1 MECRGGGGRARS
13 AGHFACA
20 GAGRAPGA
28 GAAGLARRER
38 RRSAARRARVR
49 RRSARISCGDSG
61 VQVSD
66 PALLSLAHAR
76 EVPPRE
82 LLQACRA
89 RIERWQPRINA
100 FIDFEKDVRHG
111 VPLAHKDMF
120 YRAGRVS
127 ACGSKIRRDWVAGET
142 SAALE
147 RLDAAGFADLGRLN
161 MSEFAY
167 GPSGHNEHFGDC
179 CNPWNPEYITGG
191 SSSGSGA
198 AVAARLVFGAL
209 GSDTGGSVRLP
220 AAACGVTG
228 LKTTWGGVSLRGA
241 MALSHSLDTI
251 GPLARSAEDCA
262 ILFQAIAGEHD
273 LQEKKQHRLALSSAW
288 IERNADAEVAAAV
301 LAAAKILDKNPLEVE
316 PPDFDTLSAH
326 CLVVMQAEAS
336 AQHAG
341 WMRERP
347 QDYSAAV
354 RARLEAGYAIP
365 ATAYLEVLRLR
376 RAALERL
383 CAQTLGGADLYLLP
397 TIAMPL
403 PTRSQTGPQ
412 GGAGMPRLLADLTRL
427 TRWVNYLG
435 LPALAVPSGFDARG
449 LALSLQLVGRPF
461 SEAGLLAAGE
471 RYQRATDWH
480 RRVPA

>member
-1 MECRGGGGRARS
+1 M
-13 AGHFACA
+13 
-20 GAGRAPGA
+20 
-28 GAAGLARRER
+28 
-38 RRSAARRARVR
+38 
-49 RRSARISCGDSG
+49 
-61 VQVSD
+61 QVSD
-66 PALLSLAHAR
+66 PALLSLAGAR
-76 EVPPRE
+76 DVPPRD
-82 LLQACRA
+82 LLEACRA
-89 RIERWQPRINA
+89 RIETWQPRINA
-100 FIDFEKDVRHG
+100 FVQLEERRKGG

-127 ACGSKIRRDWVAGET
+127 ACGSKIRRDWAAPET

-167 GPSGHNEHFGDC
+167 GPTGHNEHFGDC
-179 CNPWNPEYITGG
+179 RNPWNPDYITGG

-228 LKTTWGGVSLRGA
+228 LKTTWGRVPLRGA
-241 MALSHSLDTI
+241 MPLSHSLDTI

-262 ILFQAIAGEHD
+262 ILFQTIAEENYPR
-273 LQEKKQHRLALSSAW
+273 EKTELRIALSSAW
-288 IERNADAEVAAAV
+288 IERNADPEVAGAV
-301 LAAAKILDKNPLEVE
+301 LAAVRAIDRNPVEVD
-316 PPDFDTLSAH
+316 PPDFDALSAH

-336 AQHAG
+336 AQHAQ

-347 QDYSAAV
+347 EDYSSAV

-365 ATAYLEVLRLR
+365 ASSYLEVLRLR
-376 RAALERL
+376 GAALERF
-383 CAQTLGGADLYLLP
+383 CAQTLGGADAYLLP
-397 TIAMPL
+397 TIAIRL
-403 PTRSQTGPQ
+403 PTRAATGPA

-435 LPALAVPSGFDARG
+435 VPALALPCGFDSRG
-449 LALSLQLVGRPF
+449 LPLSLQLVGRPF
-461 SEAGLLAAGE
+461 SEATLLAAG
-471 RYQRATDWH
+471 RAYQRATDWH
-480 RRVPA
+480 TRVPA